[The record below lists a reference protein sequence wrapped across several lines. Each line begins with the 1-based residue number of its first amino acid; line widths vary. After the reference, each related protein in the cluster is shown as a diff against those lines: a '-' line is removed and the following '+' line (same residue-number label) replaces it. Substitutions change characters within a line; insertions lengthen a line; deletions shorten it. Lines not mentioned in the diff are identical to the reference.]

1 LGRFLRYASTISLTL
16 LLLGACVGLAS
27 FKFIQM
33 RLASNLQRPHLE
45 KRPQAAVDL
54 VYRTLDGEEKHL
66 SSSRGQVVFL
76 DLWGTWCVQC
86 VAEMPTVQRL
96 YEHYQNDPSV
106 KFLIVSR
113 MDSSSAV
120 RSYARRNHL
129 DLPFFLTEDQDI
141 PQSMQL
147 NQFPATFIYAMDG
160 SLVAKHVGA
169 ANWSDDTVYNFIDGL
184 KEQR

>member
-1 LGRFLRYASTISLTL
+1 
-16 LLLGACVGLAS
+16 
-27 FKFIQM
+27 
-33 RLASNLQRPHLE
+33 
-45 KRPQAAVDL
+45 
-54 VYRTLDGEEKHL
+54 
-66 SSSRGQVVFL
+66 
-76 DLWGTWCVQC
+76 
-86 VAEMPTVQRL
+86 MPTVQRL

-129 DLPFFLTEDQDI
+129 DLPFFLAEDQDI